1 MIFLISQVVECET
14 YDRTA
19 DKPWTRLTP
28 RDKASIRKELN
39 ELVLSAFSRD
49 QSFLYFS
56 RVLGSSQERW
66 RSIKRADT

>member
-1 MIFLISQVVECET
+1 MECET

-39 ELVLSAFSRD
+39 ESVLKCSENSILIFLSFKVQVRRDGSTSREQTYD
-49 QSFLYFS
+49 Q
-56 RVLGSSQERW
+56 VP
-66 RSIKRADT
+66 

>member
-1 MIFLISQVVECET
+1 MAPSHWSRSIQILCSYWWNLEFLNIFLGLSRIFLISQVVECET

-39 ELVLSAFSRD
+39 ESV
-49 QSFLYFS
+49 Y
-56 RVLGSSQERW
+56 
-66 RSIKRADT
+66 